1 MENYKEK
8 VAGFTDEQLN
18 NYIENRYKYIPEI
31 VHAAIQELQKRG
43 RIFSDEEL
51 KLIYADIE
59 IKPGDEKVQEVEP
72 VTINYADA
80 PEYYTTRLIRVF
92 SVLFSVLFGSI
103 MMAMNLSRTPGK
115 KGVMEVIIF
124 GVIYTTTLIIIGSYL
139 PNNSGGLGIILNLA
153 GGYMLEYFFWNKYI
167 GAETLYKKRSFV
179 VPLII
184 GIAITAVL
192 IAIFYSGL

>member
-43 RIFSDEEL
+43 KIFSDDEL

-59 IKPGDEKVQEVEP
+59 IKPGDEKAQDQAEP
-72 VTINYADA
+72 VAINYADA

-103 MMAMNLSRTPGK
+103 MMAMNLSRTAGK
-115 KGVMEVIIF
+115 KGVVEVIIF

-139 PNNSGGLGIILNLA
+139 PNNRGGLGIILNLA

-167 GAETLYKKRSFV
+167 GADTIHKKRSFV
-179 VPLII
+179 IPLII
-184 GIAITAVL
+184 GLVITVVL
-192 IAIFYSGL
+192 IAIFYSS